1 MHKDL
6 QQESDHPDDQDGKI
20 NEQGA
25 LSQNESRETT
35 NPYDDI
41 LHLQKLES
49 LGLLASG
56 MAHDFNNLLMAILGN
71 ADLALMTLTPHSPI
85 REHLEEIGQATKRAS
100 DICRQ
105 ILAFNGKEHSLRDPI
120 DLNKTLEEMNCL
132 LATAIPK
139 RILLRYNLTDDPLP
153 IIVDTSRLLQL
164 IAALVTNAAAAI
176 PERGGTVALST
187 GIMDCDRSY
196 LDRLIFGG
204 SLAPGRYIFLEVS
217 DTGRG
222 MSREMIE
229 RLFDPAFVN
238 SRPGR
243 GLGLAASREIVRIYG
258 GAIKVYSEPG
268 RGTTVKILFP
278 VGASVAAETGEVQDK
293 NWLGSGTILV
303 ADDEDHIRRLVK
315 AMLDRTGFNVLL
327 AADGTEA
334 IAIYRELAEQI
345 DCVLLDLT
353 MPHLGG
359 EETFQE
365 LRRIREDVKVIM
377 SSGYSEREVVERFLG
392 KGLSGFI
399 QKPYQIQ
406 ALVDTIRKVIEG

>member
-1 MHKDL
+1 M
-6 QQESDHPDDQDGKI
+6 
-20 NEQGA
+20 
-25 LSQNESRETT
+25 
-35 NPYDDI
+35 
-41 LHLQKLES
+41 
-49 LGLLASG
+49 
-56 MAHDFNNLLMAILGN
+56 
-71 ADLALMTLTPHSPI
+71 
-85 REHLEEIGQATKRAS
+85 
-100 DICRQ
+100 
-105 ILAFNGKEHSLRDPI
+105 
-120 DLNKTLEEMNCL
+120 
-132 LATAIPK
+132 
-139 RILLRYNLTDDPLP
+139 
-153 IIVDTSRLLQL
+153 
-164 IAALVTNAAAAI
+164 
-176 PERGGTVALST
+176 ALST

-334 IAIYRELAEQI
+334 H
-345 DCVLLDLT
+345 CDLSRIGRT
-353 MPHLGG
+353 DRLRPARSDHGPILGG

-377 SSGYSEREVVERFLG
+377 SSGYSEREVGRTFSWAKACPVSSRSPT
-392 KGLSGFI
+392 KSRRWW
-399 QKPYQIQ
+399 
-406 ALVDTIRKVIEG
+406 IRSAK